1 MAGTDSLDRLADEL
15 TERGAESLR
24 LDLVRRAR
32 NFKRTWVDMAEAL
45 VRVRSRGT
53 YKDWGFGDF
62 HSYCEVELQLKRAT
76 VDKLTGSYSALERH
90 APRVLDR
97 DGLAQSI
104 PAMDCVDYFA
114 RALADRDAAPQPQRS
129 QRAAPPPPEVV
140 EDLRKAVFDE
150 NLPVAQL
157 RKRFDPILK
166 PKTDDEARLEQ
177 LHKTS
182 AAVRKLVGLLE
193 AADFVAD
200 DRRKQML
207 ADLEELAAE
216 LDAVAPT
223 VAQAKSA

>member
-1 MAGTDSLDRLADEL
+1 MSGTDSLDRLAEQL
-15 TERGAESLR
+15 TEQGAEALR
-24 LDLVRRAR
+24 LELVRRAR
-32 NFKRTWVDMAEAL
+32 GFKRTWVDMAEAL
-45 VRVRSRGT
+45 VRVRNRGA
-53 YKDWGFGDF
+53 YRDWGFADF
-62 HSYCEVELQLKRAT
+62 HTYCEVELQLKRAT
-76 VDKLTGSYSALERH
+76 VDKLTGSFSMLERH

-114 RALADRDAAPQPQRS
+114 RALADRDAVPQKQRT

-166 PKTDDEARLEQ
+166 PKTDEEARLEQ

-182 AAVRKLVGLLE
+182 AALRKLVQLLE
-193 AADFVAD
+193 VADFVGD
-200 DRRKQML
+200 DRRKQMV
-207 ADLEELAAE
+207 ADLVELEAE
-216 LDAVAPT
+216 LDSVAPSL
-223 VAQAKSA
+223 AQAKSA